1 MDRGFWRVIVH
12 GSEYTIFKLIMMTG
26 RGRGGYLSG
35 SENLAAKG
43 VMNEAGRKQA
53 YEVLG
58 LWGRQQLGNPQ
69 YGQTQKRQSTEGGGL
84 LRVT

>member
-26 RGRGGYLSG
+26 TGRGGHLGG

-43 VMNEAGRKQA
+43 VMNEAG
-53 YEVLG
+53 
-58 LWGRQQLGNPQ
+58 
-69 YGQTQKRQSTEGGGL
+69 
-84 LRVT
+84 